1 MEETLAIEKSKILKV
16 LNEWDLENEDKLPEV
31 LVYLLSNK
39 STAGNFR
46 LQVVVNLHDY
56 IGAIDR
62 KRPSFTLD
70 NTITTIKDAKRQGE
84 LLKNYI
90 QYELNEKIKLNTYNL
105 MLPLLDKYVESKRGK
120 LRDTSVDNYEFRALR
135 IKEYFKTIP
144 DITVERITP
153 KVIGEFISWMED
165 TKKYSYR
172 TVIDTHTL
180 LYGFMKY
187 CIVEE
192 IIQINPCENTA
203 SLINKIPKSNVVNNE
218 FQFLS
223 QEEFKD
229 FYDWASTSGD
239 ETYIKMAIMCHFGI
253 VYGLRKEEVLALK
266 WDCVDTTTKHITI
279 RRTRVKAKKVYDYDD
294 VKNKTSYRQYPI
306 ISGISEELE
315 YLKIGASDY
324 YFEQGVS
331 TESINWDEIYLF
343 HWDEN
348 EVSERNKEFILTPY
362 RPDYINK
369 VLYRMTRDY
378 KKEKE
383 IDITWLTF
391 HKLRHSCVSIL
402 TTQGWSLSEIQQW
415 VGHADE
421 HTTKRIY
428 QHFKP
433 HWADDK
439 TTNLDKL
446 WERHQ

>member
-1 MEETLAIEKSKILKV
+1 MEETLAIEKNKVLKV
-16 LNEWDLENEDKLPEV
+16 ISEWDLSNEDTVPEV

-46 LQVVVNLHDY
+46 LQAVVNLHDY

-70 NTITTIKDAKRQGE
+70 QTITTNKDAKRQAE
-84 LLKNYI
+84 LLKSYI
-90 QYELNEKIKLNTYNL
+90 TDELANRIKLNTYNL
-105 MLPLLDKYVESKRGK
+105 MLPLLDEFVESKRNK

-135 IKEYFKTIP
+135 IKEYFGRFK
-144 DITVERITP
+144 DITVEQITP
-153 KVIGEFISWMED
+153 KIIAEFIRWMED

-187 CIVEE
+187 CIVKE
-192 IIQINPCENTA
+192 IIQINPCESTA
-203 SLINKIPKSNVVNNE
+203 SLINKIPKSNVNTKE

-223 QEEFKD
+223 KQEFDD
-229 FYDWASTSGD
+229 FYKWASESGD
-239 ETYIKMAIMCHFGI
+239 DTFIKMAIMCHFGI
-253 VYGLRKEEVLALK
+253 IYGLRKEEVLALR
-266 WDCVDTTTKHITI
+266 WDCVDTNTKHITI
-279 RRTRVKAKKVYDYDD
+279 RRTRVKAKKIYDYDD

-306 ISGISEELE
+306 IENIIDELE
-315 YLKIGASDY
+315 YLKLDTIDY
-324 YFEQGVS
+324 YSEQGVP
-331 TESINWDEIYLF
+331 TDQINWDDIYLF

-348 EVSERNKEFILTPY
+348 EVSERNKKFIMTPY

-369 VLYRMTRDY
+369 VLYRMTCGY
-378 KKEKE
+378 KKECEK
-383 IDITWLTF
+383 DITWLTF
-391 HKLRHSCVSIL
+391 HKLRHSCVSLL
-402 TTQGWSLSEIQQW
+402 TIQGWSLSEIQQW

-421 HTTKRIY
+421 ATTKRIY

-433 HWADDK
+433 NWADTKVD
-439 TTNLDKL
+439 NLDKL